1 MRGRLV
7 GLFIGCLLL
16 VPLAGTQIY
25 QKYKP
30 SVDWEQSSEGL
41 TVHMKEYGMDRV
53 IGFEEY
59 PVGVMA
65 ALLFTWAKERG

>member
-30 SVDWEQSSEGL
+30 SADWEQSSEGL

-59 PVGVMA
+59 AGEYRCHRPA
-65 ALLFTWAKERG
+65 ARTGYP